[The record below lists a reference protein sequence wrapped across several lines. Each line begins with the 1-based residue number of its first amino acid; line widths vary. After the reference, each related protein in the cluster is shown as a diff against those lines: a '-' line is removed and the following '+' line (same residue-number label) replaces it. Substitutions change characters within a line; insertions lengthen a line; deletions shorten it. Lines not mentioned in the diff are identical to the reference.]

1 VGGQSNPDAATNIS
15 KENQRELIKD
25 LGYFLQEEVLT
36 AGERL
41 LLTAGIR
48 ADQSSVNA
56 ESDKLFWYPKAAA
69 SYRFPGLLGAASEF
83 KVRAAYGESGNQP
96 RYGQRFTPVASTTN
110 IGGLPGL
117 VISTG
122 NETGS
127 PDLRPERLREFEA
140 GFDGALGN
148 GATNFEFTVYQK
160 NVKDLLLRRD
170 LPESSGFQTEIFN
183 GGRLRTRGLE
193 TAIGVTPIEGQNF
206 SWFLR
211 TTFSLSRSTI
221 TQLDVPPFNQG
232 GFGGSL
238 GTWRFEEDSSATRI
252 IGNDTLT
259 APLSLPDGTVLP
271 VGSTVARRV
280 GDSNPDFRMGISN
293 NLSFGRFGLS
303 FLMDWQK
310 GSNIVNLT
318 KFLYD
323 LGSVTVD
330 FADPIPGA
338 TETVGQRRLRTA
350 SRLTSNFVESA
361 SFLKL
366 REVTLSY
373 ELPSSAIRRL
383 FGARSA
389 RLSVS
394 ARNLFSIDNYDGLDP
409 EVSNFGN
416 QAIFRNIDVA
426 PFPPSRSFWF
436 SIDLGL

>member
-1 VGGQSNPDAATNIS
+1 VAA
-15 KENQRELIKD
+15 
-25 LGYFLQEEVLT
+25 GVLRL
-36 AGERL
+36 AG
-41 LLTAGIR
+41 
-48 ADQSSVNA
+48 
-56 ESDKLFWYPKAAA
+56 
-69 SYRFPGLLGAASEF
+69 
-83 KVRAAYGESGNQP
+83 SGNQP
-96 RYGQRFTPVASTTN
+96 RYGQRFTPVASTSN

-122 NETGS
+122 NETGA

-193 TAIGVTPIEGQNF
+193 AAIGVTPIEGQSF

-238 GTWRFEEDSSATRI
+238 GTWRFEEDSSATRM

-259 APLSLPDGTVLP
+259 APLTLPDGTVLP
-271 VGSTVARRV
+271 VGSTVARKV

-323 LGSVTVD
+323 LGAVTVD
-330 FADPIPGA
+330 YADPIPGA